1 MTHRQVVFVESRDA
15 RLVVALD
22 RGEADRLVTVFD
34 WSR

>member
-1 MTHRQVVFVESRDA
+1 MTHRQVEFVESRNA

-22 RGEADRLVTVFD
+22 RGEGERLATVFD